1 VAAKGRIEVQC
12 PHCGN
17 IQLEPELAKST
28 YCRKCSGY
36 ISLEKGKRSAEPQ
49 EVHKELRVAAKG
61 RIEVQCPHCGNIQ
74 LEPELAKS
82 TYCRKCSGY
91 IQLGKG
97 KRSAELQEVH
107 KEPTVLQKL
116 EGFLGVHRTRVAYC
130 FECSGKREVP
140 KSATST
146 ICPQCGAYI
155 DLQDYKIVGNYSRA
169 IRTHGHILITPKA
182 ELASNRVI
190 CGSAA
195 IQGFVRGSLICLGE
209 ARIRLKGKVSGSI
222 DGKKVVI
229 EKKSE
234 LTFLRP
240 LRGELIE
247 VEGIVNGRII
257 STGKVIVRKSGRLI
271 GTVFGR
277 GFIVDKGGE
286 FFGELSIG
294 KGEMEQGELLSPS
307 AAPAEKTSKR
317 SDPGPEF
324 RLSSA

>member
-1 VAAKGRIEVQC
+1 M
-12 PHCGN
+12 
-17 IQLEPELAKST
+17 
-28 YCRKCSGY
+28 
-36 ISLEKGKRSAEPQ
+36 
-49 EVHKELRVAAKG
+49 AAKG

-97 KRSAELQEVH
+97 KRSAEQEVH

-116 EGFLGVHRTRVAYC
+116 ESFLGVHRTQVAYC

-155 DLQDYKIVGNYSRA
+155 DLQGYKIAGNYSRT
-169 IRTHGHILITPKA
+169 IRTRGHVLITPKA

-190 CGSAA
+190 CGSAD
-195 IQGFVRGSLICLGE
+195 IQGFVRGSLICVGE

-277 GFIVDKGGE
+277 GFAVDKGGE

-294 KGEMEQGELLSPS
+294 KGEMEQGELLTPS
-307 AAPAEKTSKR
+307 AAPAEKSSKR

-324 RLSSA
+324 KLSSA